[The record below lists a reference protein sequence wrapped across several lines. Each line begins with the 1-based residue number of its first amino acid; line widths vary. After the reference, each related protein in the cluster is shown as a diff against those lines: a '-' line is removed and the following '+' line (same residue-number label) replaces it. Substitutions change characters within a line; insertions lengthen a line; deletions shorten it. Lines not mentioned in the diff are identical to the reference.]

1 MDRQK
6 RIEYFSLLARQF
18 VVERLRQAPEKVE
31 LLGDTLRRW
40 REQLGPSNSDP
51 YFDEWEELVR
61 KWIDAIKA
69 ATCSESDH
77 ATVLRS
83 VLPIG
88 CLISQAERDDLPAR
102 SRTA

>member
-6 RIEYFSLLARQF
+6 RIEYFSLLAHQF
-18 VVERLRQAPEKVE
+18 VVERLTQAPENVE

-61 KWIDAIKA
+61 KGIDAIES
-69 ATCSESDH
+69 ATCRESDH
-77 ATVLRS
+77 ATVLHCVS
-83 VLPIG
+83 PIC
-88 CLISQAERDDLPAR
+88 CLISQADRDDLLAR